1 MNGYELIRKLQSKMQ
16 DPNFAQK
23 FNRLAQELNSIPGL
37 QQVIMRIA
45 QITNERERQKAIK
58 RLPDNV
64 KNSVAE
70 LIQLLNN

>member
-37 QQVIMRIA
+37 QQEIMRIA
-45 QITNERERQKAIK
+45 ERERQKAIK

>member
-1 MNGYELIRKLQSKMQ
+1 MNGYELIRKLQNKMQ

-37 QQVIMRIA
+37 QQEIIKIA
-45 QITNERERQKAIK
+45 QMTNERERQKAIK
-58 RLPDNV
+58 KLPDNV
-64 KNSVAE
+64 KKSVAE

>member
-16 DPNFAQK
+16 DPNFAKK

-37 QQVIMRIA
+37 QQEIMRIA